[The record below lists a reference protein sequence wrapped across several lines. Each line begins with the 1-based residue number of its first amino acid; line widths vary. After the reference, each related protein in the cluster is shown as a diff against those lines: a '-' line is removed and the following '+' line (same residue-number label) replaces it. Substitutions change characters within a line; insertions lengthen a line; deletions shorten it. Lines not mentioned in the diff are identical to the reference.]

1 MGIGMLKRNGAWHKR
16 SLALLLAAVL
26 CLTSFAACGPKK
38 GSEQEQ
44 TQETPQPA
52 VVVTAKGQKTTV
64 IPMPEDGAYVA
75 EPAGITVPSDAS
87 YQRGVLPNGSLW
99 GVTNGGELWGETG
112 LTGDWDFSD
121 VRNALISNDT
131 VYLSRV
137 EAKGLEVRSLD
148 GTVRGRIDG
157 KGGEFEGLSEGIY
170 ALRRSGENGAVI
182 SICRLDAEKNE
193 MGEELTAFP
202 GDLRGIFLQGSD
214 AENLYLYT
222 SDAAYRYS
230 FSEKAFYT
238 LFKWSD
244 VGLMGSSLW
253 MVWKASDGAIYANDY
268 ESREY
273 IKIVWKKAEELPKKR
288 EVTVAIK
295 TMDSDGNLQKFVMDF
310 NKLQDDIHV
319 TIVPYASSASDE
331 EWESAEKRLAADL
344 LGDNPPDIIC
354 HANLND
360 LSESLASGGYLKDLR
375 EYLAKSEVL
384 SEEDFYPEILE
395 YGTCG
400 DILYTIPYRFRLG
413 TLIVPASQWKKA
425 PGWTYD
431 EMVAY
436 LRDKEEWR
444 PFRQFLFFRMYCL
457 YLDPLD
463 YFWDAEK
470 RECYFDGEE
479 FRTLL
484 AYMKECQEK
493 EAAVDPSD
501 RRFNFAEMD
510 IYGLSAYAR
519 AKKELGDIVLMG
531 YPSPDGKPRAT
542 IEGVTALS
550 IAKTSKDPDGAW
562 AFLEYVL
569 AYDPV
574 VPGFVGFELW
584 SNKNVMEKI
593 IDKELS
599 LYGKEFEE
607 VINEDG
613 EVHTYY
619 AEHIVN
625 QECVDAFREVLASAR
640 KAPAGNS
647 SVKGIVREET
657 WDYFEGQKSIDQVI
671 DAIQKRV
678 GLFLAE

>member
-1 MGIGMLKRNGAWHKR
+1 MEKR
-16 SLALLLAAVL
+16 SISCEMFHRRQWFLVCVLVLLCVTFLAS
-26 CLTSFAACGPKK
+26 CSPKEK
-38 GSEQEQ
+38 PGEE
-44 TQETPQPA
+44 ETTPSSSA
-52 VVVTAKGQKTTV
+52 TVVTVKGQK
-64 IPMPEDGAYVA
+64 IEIRPGREGGAYVA
-75 EPAGITVPSDAS
+75 EPANLSVPANAS
-87 YQRGVLPNGSLW
+87 YQRSVLADGTLW
-99 GVTNGGELWGETG
+99 GT
-112 LTGDWDFSD
+112 TGDGEIWGNPGLCGEWSLDDARCVLVSGD
-121 VRNALISNDT
+121 C
-131 VYLSRV
+131 VYVSRFGAR
-137 EAKGLEVRSLD
+137 ELEVRSLTGELFD
-148 GTVRGRIDG
+148 KIDG
-157 KGGEFEGLSEGIY
+157 KDGEFEAIGNGIY
-170 ALRRSGENGAVI
+170 ALRRSGENGMVV
-182 SICRLDAEKNE
+182 SICRIDAEKKE
-193 MGEELTAFP
+193 MGEELTALP
-202 GDLRGIFLQGSD
+202 ADVRGIFLQGSD
-214 AENLYLYT
+214 DENLYLYT
-222 SDAAYRYS
+222 SDTAYRYS
-230 FSEKAFYT
+230 FSDKAFYT
-238 LFKWSD
+238 LFQWSD
-244 VGLMGSSLW
+244 VGISGSEIW
-253 MVWKASDGAIYANDY
+253 MVWMAPDGVFYANGYENKDY
-268 ESREY
+268 V
-273 IKIVWKKAEELPKKR
+273 KILWKDEEELPKKR

-295 TMDSDGNLQKFVMDF
+295 TMDSDGNLQKFVMAF
-310 NKLQDDIHV
+310 NKSQDDIHV
-319 TIVPYASSASDE
+319 TIVPYASGASDE

-493 EAAVDPSD
+493 EATVDPSD
-501 RRFNFAEMD
+501 RPFNFAEMD

-519 AKKELGDIVLMG
+519 AKKELGDIVVMG

-593 IDKELS
+593 VDKELS